1 MNNIYIYVYIYI
13 YIYIYILI
21 YIYIYLAYNGSSSKI
36 SFLIFVNSLTSVE
49 FTAVK
54 MQNLPTK
61 QEPEGAYNTDLY
73 ELQKQIVT

>member
-1 MNNIYIYVYIYI
+1 M
-13 YIYIYILI
+13 
-21 YIYIYLAYNGSSSKI
+21 AYNGSSSKI